1 MHLLY
6 YVFLIFFL
14 KKATEDKRMK
24 HDLGYDNWKREI
36 LKAYSKAYCE
46 VYKGKYNVLE
56 EHSLEWLF
64 WEVIRKKFPLY
75 SLS

>member
-1 MHLLY
+1 
-6 YVFLIFFL
+6 
-14 KKATEDKRMK
+14 MK

-64 WEVIRKKFPLY
+64 WEVIQKKFPLY